1 MFPDLNIAKNYCQGR
16 GKVKYVMQFVISL
29 YIKELVQSDLQGQPS
44 TLHFDEKTNSQVKKQ
59 YDGYATYFSLKQW
72 NIFYILWISEHWKMH
87 RWYVGPLSRIYEK
100 SSLKP

>member
-59 YDGYATYFSLKQW
+59 YDGYATYFSLKHNEISSAYCGSL
-72 NIFYILWISEHWKMH
+72 NIGKCTADMLVHFHEFMK
-87 RWYVGPLSRIYEK
+87 K
-100 SSLKP
+100 AA